1 MVAAT
6 CSSSWVYQGSMHTI
20 SSGTG
25 LQVGVHQLLQVG
37 TLPGSCADHCKMPL
51 PRVAILLVPVKLSQA
66 GHLASHLQHS

>member
-6 CSSSWVYQGSMHTI
+6 CSSSWVYQGNMHTI

-25 LQVGVHQLLQVG
+25 LQVGLHQLLQVG

-51 PRVAILLVPVKLSQA
+51 PYRGCRKLTAAPGGACGTVAWYSV
-66 GHLASHLQHS
+66 G